1 MPSTITGIDPEN
13 PALDVTPSHF
23 HERVF
28 SHDGSKDAFF
38 CERVKVSGHLRW
50 KLSRYASSFRVT
62 LAPSALIPERFHSNI
77 QVCFHRNASLGLCQ
91 CEKDDWR
98 NAQKGLWTSVMSPYE
113 ERYVDVKLIGDTS
126 GSVSIAVDEDLQQWR
141 LMCLAVGFVLLLLAP
156 IVSSWVPFY
165 YSTSMAI
172 GVFLVIIILLFQVL
186 IDMELFYVPNIFSS
200 WKGLGCI
207 QSELNL
213 EKINHP
219 CVDCSTQHAPN
230 QMGPVH
236 LELIMEGDCH
246 DTLLAVFSG
255 TQGMKLL
262 PTGRKNFFYLSIY
275 GSVLGA
281 GTFILHQISTLVN
294 SILVNFGLSEDMHNP
309 VYIFIL
315 VGIVLT
321 GAGLGF
327 WMVRKFV
334 ISKDGSVDDG
344 VAQFVKWA
352 MRIIASTFILQVSS
366 SLFDKRKLE
375 DDNLLSLTCFNGLGL
390 CTCGGLKGSF
400 SVHSDMPCA
409 ELIPLWPS
417 TLDTPLAMGAL
428 LSSCAICSVTL
439 KWWYKRDQSDS
450 GGGSAWL
457 QPAGQTTARFRRAEF
472 HSRSGKMSPQG
483 KMWNSPKSSSA
494 WTSSPVKGVVSPS
507 SHSATVDKQDYYSTF
522 HKTPRRKKFTKKQWE
537 DFTRESTREALMEW
551 AASPEAANWIIN
563 NADRMQLLPSN
574 YGSEEMVGS
583 ESDSTDASV
592 AGSGKPFSL
601 FNW

>member
-1 MPSTITGIDPEN
+1 MGSSSPSPSLLLLFSLVFASSLLPSRASHETTIQGIDPEN

-23 HERVF
+23 HGRVL
-28 SHDGSKDAFF
+28 SHDGSEDFFF

-62 LAPSALIPERFHSNI
+62 LAPAAQIPERLHSKI

-91 CEKDDWR
+91 CEKDDWKTV
-98 NAQKGLWTSVMSPYE
+98 QKGLWTSVMSPYE
-113 ERYVDVKLIGDTS
+113 ERYVDVKFIGDTS

-141 LMCLAVGFVLLLLAP
+141 LICLAVGFVLLLLAP

-172 GVFLVIIILLFQVL
+172 GVFLVIIILLFQ
-186 IDMELFYVPNIFSS
+186 
-200 WKGLGCI
+200 
-207 QSELNL
+207 
-213 EKINHP
+213 
-219 CVDCSTQHAPN
+219 
-230 QMGPVH
+230 
-236 LELIMEGDCH
+236 
-246 DTLLAVFSG
+246 
-255 TQGMKLL
+255 GMKLL
-262 PTGRKNFFYLSIY
+262 PAGRKSFFYLSIY

-294 SILVNFGLSEDMHNP
+294 SILVNFGLSDEMHNP

-321 GAGLGF
+321 GAALGF

-352 MRIIASTFILQVSS
+352 MRMIASTFILQ
-366 SLFDKRKLE
+366 
-375 DDNLLSLTCFNGLGL
+375 
-390 CTCGGLKGSF
+390 
-400 SVHSDMPCA
+400 
-409 ELIPLWPS
+409 S

-428 LSSCAICSVTL
+428 LSSYAISSITL
-439 KWWYKRDQSDS
+439 RWWYQRDQS

-457 QPAGQTTARFRRAEF
+457 QPAGQATARYRRAEF
-472 HSRSGKMSPQG
+472 LRRSGKISSQG

-494 WTSSPVKGVVSPS
+494 WTSSPVKGLVSPS
-507 SHSATVDKQDYYSTF
+507 SHLATVDKQDYYSTF
-522 HKTPRRKKFTKKQWE
+522 HNTPKRKFTKKQWE
-537 DFTRESTREALMEW
+537 DFTRESTRHAITEW
-551 AASPEAANWIIN
+551 AASPEVTDWLVENT
-563 NADRMQLLPSN
+563 DRIKLLPSN
-574 YGSEEMVGS
+574 DGSEETVGS
-583 ESDSTDASV
+583 ESDSTDETV
-592 AGSGKPFSL
+592 AGSGRPFSL

>member
-1 MPSTITGIDPEN
+1 
-13 PALDVTPSHF
+13 
-23 HERVF
+23 
-28 SHDGSKDAFF
+28 
-38 CERVKVSGHLRW
+38 
-50 KLSRYASSFRVT
+50 
-62 LAPSALIPERFHSNI
+62 
-77 QVCFHRNASLGLCQ
+77 
-91 CEKDDWR
+91 
-98 NAQKGLWTSVMSPYE
+98 
-113 ERYVDVKLIGDTS
+113 
-126 GSVSIAVDEDLQQWR
+126 
-141 LMCLAVGFVLLLLAP
+141 
-156 IVSSWVPFY
+156 
-165 YSTSMAI
+165 MAI
-172 GVFLVIIILLFQVL
+172 GVFLVIIILLF
-186 IDMELFYVPNIFSS
+186 
-200 WKGLGCI
+200 
-207 QSELNL
+207 
-213 EKINHP
+213 
-219 CVDCSTQHAPN
+219 
-230 QMGPVH
+230 
-236 LELIMEGDCH
+236 
-246 DTLLAVFSG
+246 
-255 TQGMKLL
+255 QGMKLL

-352 MRIIASTFILQVSS
+352 MRIIASTFILQ
-366 SLFDKRKLE
+366 
-375 DDNLLSLTCFNGLGL
+375 
-390 CTCGGLKGSF
+390 
-400 SVHSDMPCA
+400 
-409 ELIPLWPS
+409 S

-507 SHSATVDKQDYYSTF
+507 SHSAPVDKQDYYSTF

-537 DFTRESTREALMEW
+537 DFTRESTREALMDW

>member
-1 MPSTITGIDPEN
+1 MGSSSPSLTLLYSLIFASSVFLSRATLKVLDPEN
-13 PALDVTPSHF
+13 PALDVTPSRLHG
-23 HERVF
+23 HVF
-28 SHDGSKDAFF
+28 SRDVFF

-62 LAPSALIPERFHSNI
+62 LAPSALIPERLHSNI

-98 NAQKGLWTSVMSPYE
+98 IVQKGLWTSVMSPYE
-113 ERYVDVKLIGDTS
+113 ERYVDVKFIGDTS

-156 IVSSWVPFY
+156 IVSSWAPFY

-172 GVFLVIIILLFQVL
+172 GVFLVIIILLF
-186 IDMELFYVPNIFSS
+186 
-200 WKGLGCI
+200 
-207 QSELNL
+207 
-213 EKINHP
+213 
-219 CVDCSTQHAPN
+219 
-230 QMGPVH
+230 
-236 LELIMEGDCH
+236 
-246 DTLLAVFSG
+246 
-255 TQGMKLL
+255 QGMKLL

-352 MRIIASTFILQVSS
+352 MRIIASTFILQ
-366 SLFDKRKLE
+366 
-375 DDNLLSLTCFNGLGL
+375 
-390 CTCGGLKGSF
+390 
-400 SVHSDMPCA
+400 
-409 ELIPLWPS
+409 S

-507 SHSATVDKQDYYSTF
+507 SHLATVDKQDHYSTF

-537 DFTRESTREALMEW
+537 DFTRESTHEAVMEW
-551 AASPEAANWIIN
+551 AASPEVTNWIIN
-563 NADRMQLLPSN
+563 NADRIQLLPSN